1 MTLRATIVFGANHTF
16 YYNKSRFGYFLFL
29 FAAEICTKEEKKMKN
44 ILVIGASGFVG
55 KHLTQKLLTEGYK
68 VRCLVRNP
76 DKVQDLATVGCEII
90 KGDITDLASVQK
102 AVQSMDAVYI
112 AIHTL
117 STQQADTKS
126 DGFMD
131 IELLGLQ
138 NIVESCKTHHVK
150 RIIYVTFLGVDKDAA
165 SEWSRGRWK
174 TEQFLLKS
182 GLDATIIR
190 PGMIVGVGGQGF
202 NMMVGNA
209 KKRFAIMIGAG
220 NQKFR
225 CIAIDDLIYYLV
237 GVLNDTSAY
246 GKGFDVGSDD
256 ILTSNQMLD
265 AVAEVMGRNHPKKIH
280 IPIGLLSAMAPI
292 IERIAK
298 MPKGAMKGMV
308 EGIQSDMI
316 GNPAPIRTILTKT
329 PLTNREAVAKALEV

>member
-1 MTLRATIVFGANHTF
+1 
-16 YYNKSRFGYFLFL
+16 
-29 FAAEICTKEEKKMKN
+29 MKN

-55 KHLTQKLLTEGYK
+55 KRLTQKLLTEGYK
-68 VRCLVRNP
+68 VRCLARNP
-76 DKVQDLATVGCEII
+76 DKVEDLAAAGCEII
-90 KGDITDLASVQK
+90 KGDISDLASIQK
-102 AVQSMDAVYI
+102 AVQSIDAVYI

-150 RIIYVTFLGVDKDAA
+150 RVIYVTFLGVDKNAT

-182 GLDATIIR
+182 GLDTTIIR

-202 NMMVGNA
+202 NMMVSNA
-209 KKRFAIMIGAG
+209 KKRFAIVIGKG

-225 CIAIDDLIYYLV
+225 CIAINDLVYYLV
-237 GVLNDTSAY
+237 GVLNDTRAY

-256 ILTSNQMLD
+256 VLSSNQMLD
-265 AVAEVMGRNHPKKIH
+265 AVSEVMGRNNPKKIH
-280 IPIGLLSAMAPI
+280 IPIGLLSTMSPV

-298 MPKGAMKGMV
+298 MPKGAMKGMID
-308 EGIQSDMI
+308 GIQSDMI
-316 GNPAPIRTILTKT
+316 GDPAPIRAILAKK

>member
-1 MTLRATIVFGANHTF
+1 
-16 YYNKSRFGYFLFL
+16 
-29 FAAEICTKEEKKMKN
+29 MKN

-68 VRCLVRNP
+68 VRCLARNP
-76 DKVQDLATVGCEII
+76 DKVEDLAAAGCEII
-90 KGDITDLASVQK
+90 KGDISDLASIQK

-117 STQQADTKS
+117 STQQANTNS

-150 RIIYVTFLGVDKDAA
+150 RVIYVTFLGVDKNAA

-174 TEQFLLKS
+174 TEQFLLNS

-202 NMMVGNA
+202 NMMVSNA
-209 KKRFAIMIGAG
+209 KKRFAIVIGKG

-225 CIAIDDLIYYLV
+225 CIAIDDLVYYLI
-237 GVLNDTSAY
+237 GLLNDARAY

-256 ILTSNQMLD
+256 VLSNNQMLD

-280 IPIGLLSAMAPI
+280 IPIGLLSAMSPV
-292 IERIAK
+292 IERMAK

-308 EGIQSDMI
+308 DGIQSDMI
-316 GNPAPIRTILTKT
+316 GNTAPIRTILTKT

>member
-1 MTLRATIVFGANHTF
+1 
-16 YYNKSRFGYFLFL
+16 
-29 FAAEICTKEEKKMKN
+29 MKN

-55 KHLTQKLLTEGYK
+55 KRLAQKLFAEGYN

-76 DKVQDLATVGCEII
+76 DKVQDLTTIGCEII
-90 KGDITDLASVQK
+90 KGDITDLVSVQK

-112 AIHTL
+112 SVHTL
-117 STQQADTKS
+117 SAQKVNTKS
-126 DGFMD
+126 NGFMD
-131 IELLGLQ
+131 IELLGVQ
-138 NIVESCKTHHVK
+138 NIVESCKTYQVK

-174 TEQFLLKS
+174 TEQFLLNS
-182 GLDATIIR
+182 GLDTTIIR

-202 NMMVGNA
+202 NMMVANA
-209 KKRFAIMIGAG
+209 RKRFAIVIGKG

-225 CIAIDDLIYYLV
+225 CIAIDDLVYYLV
-237 GVLNDTSAY
+237 GVLDDTRTY

-256 ILTSNQMLD
+256 ILSNNQMID
-265 AVAEVMGRNHPKKIH
+265 AVAEVIGHNHPKKIY
-280 IPIGLLSAMAPI
+280 IPIGLMSAMSPI

-298 MPKGAMKGMV
+298 MPKGAIKGMID
-308 EGIQSDMI
+308 GIQSDMI
-316 GNPAPIRTILTKT
+316 GNPAPIRTILTKK